1 MTSRYQCAGRST
13 ATGASADKVIGM
25 LWNPHASKPLWVREI
40 WYAKTVAT
48 ADYIEVSRATAVGTG
63 PNSTVTPDI
72 DNDRDRMLAPGTGA
86 LEYMGVYATTDPTL
100 ATPPL
105 ARYALPA
112 AIGSGVVLVF
122 DPPVRVAAGE
132 GLAVA
137 TAAATIGQPADVT
150 FVWEE

>member
-1 MTSRYQCAGRST
+1 MKPSST
-13 ATGASADKVIGM
+13 
-25 LWNPHASKPLWVREI
+25 KPLWVREI
-40 WYAKTVAT
+40 WYFKTVAT
-48 ADYIEVSRATAVGTG
+48 ADYIEISRATTAGTG

-72 DNDRDRMLAPGTGA
+72 DNDRDRQLAPGTGA

-100 ATPPL
+100 QTPPL

-112 AIGSGVVLVF
+112 AIGSGVMLVF
-122 DPPVRVAAGE
+122 DPPVRVAPGE

-137 TAAATIGQPADVT
+137 TAVATIGQPADVT